1 MAKHLPKI
9 VAFFVALGLLSY
21 GFNQLIDSDD
31 TEVAAPA
38 APVIVDDAFIDAQ
51 RKQLAETTDGA
62 GFGPQAPRDLSQT
75 NGTNTRIFAESAP
88 YTEMNLCNIHFH
100 EGAEHRGGDFTTYIG
115 NGDGAGYGTGFGYD
129 GDLSAAELAPL
140 PDGEFGD
147 VGHGGLVPGD
157 TIELHYVHT
166 SAQVQPGPT
175 LGACLSPS
183 IGNPQLRVE
192 TQVYVLV
199 NDSAAADFV
208 ELTEVGERNGYA
220 QAVNIPNNTGTPIE
234 YAGSTTGPS
243 YNETGSPFQVSW
255 SVRPQVMK
263 VDISTVK
270 TWFEDNIF
278 AEDHAHAVRNLV
290 LNPNLLAPI
299 GS

>member
-1 MAKHLPKI
+1 
-9 VAFFVALGLLSY
+9 
-21 GFNQLIDSDD
+21 
-31 TEVAAPA
+31 
-38 APVIVDDAFIDAQ
+38 
-51 RKQLAETTDGA
+51 
-62 GFGPQAPRDLSQT
+62 
-75 NGTNTRIFAESAP
+75 
-88 YTEMNLCNIHFH
+88 
-100 EGAEHRGGDFTTYIG
+100 
-115 NGDGAGYGTGFGYD
+115 
-129 GDLSAAELAPL
+129 
-140 PDGEFGD
+140 
-147 VGHGGLVPGD
+147 VPGD